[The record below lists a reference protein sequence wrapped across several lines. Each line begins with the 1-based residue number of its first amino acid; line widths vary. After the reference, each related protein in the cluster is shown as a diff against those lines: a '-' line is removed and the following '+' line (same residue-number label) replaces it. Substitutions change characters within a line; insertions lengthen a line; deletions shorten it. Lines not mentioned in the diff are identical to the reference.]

1 MSTSFQQE
9 LEIQL
14 KTQIQTDELLSKYTT
29 LGVGGPAE
37 FFLTAH
43 SADQIKTAVKLAQK
57 FNLKTHI
64 LGGGS
69 NVVISDTGLKGLTIR
84 SQLTDFEVINPPE
97 ISTIKSQVSPR
108 LITLTDKANYKADE
122 LKPSF
127 NQNTPTEYI
136 KVGSGWKMNALVQKC
151 LQENLTG
158 LEWFS
163 GIPGSVGGGIY
174 MNMHGGNF
182 FWSDF
187 VEEVETITQ
196 DGETKTYSNQELE
209 FDYDYSL
216 LHKTKDI
223 ILSAT
228 LKVYAGDVTQA
239 KKIFSYWAAQKT
251 IHQPQRSAG
260 CMYQNLTTKQ
270 AQQAGLKSS
279 SIGYIIDQELG
290 LKGYQVG
297 GAKISEKHA
306 AFIENTGSATAQ
318 DVEQLVKLV
327 EQKIKRKYNIDVKR
341 EVEFI
346 KD

>member
-1 MSTSFQQE
+1 
-9 LEIQL
+9 
-14 KTQIQTDELLSKYTT
+14 
-29 LGVGGPAE
+29 VGGPAE
-37 FFLTAH
+37 FFFTTHSSQEIVTAL
-43 SADQIKTAVKLAQK
+43 KLANK
-57 FNLKTHI
+57 HNLKVHI

-84 SQLTDFEVINPPE
+84 SQLTGFEVIHPPE
-97 ISTIKSQVSPR
+97 ISAIKSEVSPR

-127 NQNTPTEYI
+127 DQNTPTEYI

-187 VEEVETITQ
+187 VEEVATITQ

-239 KKIFSYWAAQKT
+239 KKIFTYWAQLVACIK
-251 IHQPQRSAG
+251 ISPQNKHSKPDSNPPQLA
-260 CMYQNLTTKQ
+260 T
-270 AQQAGLKSS
+270 S
-279 SIGYIIDQELG
+279 SIRSWDSKATKLAAPRYPKNTLHLSKTLAPLQ
-290 LKGYQVG
+290 LKT
-297 GAKISEKHA
+297 SR
-306 AFIENTGSATAQ
+306 S
-318 DVEQLVKLV
+318 
-327 EQKIKRKYNIDVKR
+327 
-341 EVEFI
+341 
-346 KD
+346 